1 MVGSGSL
8 VRVVGGVAKRV
19 VVRIITLRI
28 IGHHIPEFSMP
39 PIVRRIL
46 FVISGLIV
54 GAITNMAVLKIGVAI
69 APMPPGT
76 DVNTPEGI
84 QAAMPLFSFANF
96 LVPLL
101 AHAIGTLVGAW
112 VASRWSGTTSR
123 WPALI
128 VGAAFFIGGLSMV
141 IQIPATPVWFMIADL
156 GLCYFPMALLGYRM
170 GVRSSAVNA

>member
-1 MVGSGSL
+1 
-8 VRVVGGVAKRV
+8 
-19 VVRIITLRI
+19 
-28 IGHHIPEFSMP
+28 MP
-39 PIVRRIL
+39 PVVRRIL
-46 FVISGLIV
+46 FIIVGLIV
-54 GAITNMAVLKIGVAI
+54 GAIVNMAVLKIGVMI
-69 APMPPGT
+69 IPLPPGT
-76 DVNTPEGI
+76 DADTPEGI

-112 VASRWSGTTSR
+112 AASRWSGTTSR

-128 VGAAFFIGGLSMV
+128 VGGAFFIGGLSMV

-170 GVRSSAVNA
+170 GVRPPAAGE

>member
-1 MVGSGSL
+1 MSS
-8 VRVVGGVAKRV
+8 
-19 VVRIITLRI
+19 VVR
-28 IGHHIPEFSMP
+28 P
-39 PIVRRIL
+39 IL
-46 FVISGLIV
+46 FVILGLIV
-54 GAITNMAVLKIGVAI
+54 GAVVNMAVLRTGMVIV
-69 APMPPGT
+69 PMPPGA

-112 VASRWSGTTSR
+112 VASRWSGTVSR

-128 VGAAFFIGGLSMV
+128 VGGAFFIGGLSMV

-156 GLCYFPMALLGYRM
+156 GLCYFPMALFGYRM
-170 GVRSSAVNA
+170 GARSSAAGA